1 MKFKSDPVAA
11 TLLERPNRFLGVVDL
26 EGARTQCHI
35 PDPGRMRELLYPG
48 AEVYLVESHGEG
60 RKTAYDMVLA
70 DHGGTMVSVDSRLP
84 NRLLAEA
91 IEAGSLPE
99 FTGYRVARTEP
110 TFMDSRFDLLL
121 ARGRSELVLE
131 AKSCTLVEGGVAL
144 FPDAPTLRGARH
156 MRTLVHA
163 LRDSEAAAVFVVQRT
178 DARVFRPHRE
188 MDPGF
193 RDALVAAAS
202 AGVQVYA
209 YRCDVSLEGVRIAGR
224 IPVSLE

>member
-1 MKFKSDPVAA
+1 MRFKSDPIAT

-26 EGARTQCHI
+26 EGVRTLCHI
-35 PDPGRMRELLYPG
+35 PDPGRLRELLYPG
-48 AEVYLVESHGEG
+48 VKVYIVESPGEG

-70 DHGGTMVSVDSRLP
+70 DHGGTLVSVDSRLP

-91 IEAGSLPE
+91 MEAGSLPE

-110 TFMDSRFDLLL
+110 AFMDSRFDLLL
-121 ARGRSELVLE
+121 ARGYSELVLE
-131 AKSCTLVEGGVAL
+131 AKSCTLVEGGIAL

-163 LRDSEAAAVFVVQRT
+163 LRDMEAAAVFVVQRP
-178 DARVFRPHRE
+178 DARIFRPHRE

-193 RDALVAAAS
+193 SDALVAAAS

>member
-1 MKFKSDPVAA
+1 MRFKSDPVAA

-26 EGARTQCHI
+26 EGAWTQCHI
-35 PDPGRMRELLYPG
+35 PDPGRLRELLYPG
-48 AEVYLVESHGEG
+48 AEVYLVESPGGG

-70 DHGGTMVSVDSRLP
+70 NHGGTLVSVDSRLP
-84 NRLLAEA
+84 NQLLAEA
-91 IEAGSLPE
+91 IEAGSLYE
-99 FTGYRVARTEP
+99 FTGYRVTRTEP

-121 ARGRSELVLE
+121 AHGRSEMVLE
-131 AKSCTLVEGGVAL
+131 AKSCTLVEGGVAM

-163 LRDSEAAAVFVVQRT
+163 LRDMEAAAVFVIQRP

-193 RDALVAAAS
+193 CDALVAAAS